1 MGRIVPWGCLFEGYR
16 NRFQIGGKAVT
27 KISMQILPQR
37 KSLVAQTSMILR
49 NGIMTGEWQGS
60 MPGELELCRRLQ
72 ISRVTLRGALTLL
85 EKEGV
90 VSVSQGKRR
99 SIIGSI
105 QQGRKTSNVPT
116 NVVLLSPVP
125 HVQLTASKL
134 LWIDELREQ
143 LAGYGLPLEFI
154 VSASA
159 SSVRPS
165 RVLQELT
172 ARHADAAWVLLR
184 STSPMQRWFAEKRLP
199 VVVAGSLFDGMD
211 LPSVDTDYFS
221 ACRHAAGCLLAR
233 GASRLAILAPQHI
246 LAGDIESEAGFKKGA
261 GKHPVAIIRHDASA
275 DGLCRA
281 LDTAMTGS
289 EAPDGILAFHSSHA
303 TTALG
308 QLLRRGWALPERIKL
323 ISRDDDP
330 FLEHIVPKLARYS
343 VSPEGYARQ
352 ITRIILRHVSG
363 DHSAG
368 VKTLILPKFVV
379 GETTG

>member
-1 MGRIVPWGCLFEGYR
+1 MLSHGVVCLFEGCR
-16 NRFQIGGKAVT
+16 NRFQTGRKADM
-27 KISMQILPQR
+27 KIPMQILPQR

-49 NGIMTGEWQGS
+49 NGIMAGEWQGN

-72 ISRVTLRGALTLL
+72 VSRVTLRGALALL

-90 VSVSQGKRR
+90 VSVSQGRR
-99 SIIGSI
+99 RTIIGSS
-105 QQGRKTSNVPT
+105 QLARQTSSVPT

-125 HVQLTASKL
+125 HAQLTASKL

-143 LAGYGLPLEFI
+143 LAGNGLPLEFI
-154 VSASA
+154 LSASA
-159 SSVRPS
+159 ASVRPA

-172 ARHADAAWVLLR
+172 GRHADAAWVLLR
-184 STSPMQRWFAEKRLP
+184 STFPMQRWFAEKRLP
-199 VVVAGSLFDGMD
+199 VVVAGSLFDGID

-221 ACRHAAGCLLAR
+221 ACRHAAGRLLAR
-233 GASRLAILAPQHI
+233 GASRLAILAPHQI
-246 LAGDIESEAGFKKGA
+246 LAGDIESEAGFRKGA
-261 GKHPVAIIRHDASA
+261 GQHPVTMIRHDGSP

-281 LDTAMTGS
+281 LDSVMQDAA
-289 EAPDGILAFHSSHA
+289 APDGIIAFHSSHA

-308 QLLRRGWALPERIKL
+308 QLLRRGWALPDRVRL

-330 FLEHIVPKLARYS
+330 FLDHIVPKLARYS

-363 DHSAG
+363 DHPAG
-368 VKTLILPKFVV
+368 AKTLILPKFVV